1 MNQQIPNWMKK
12 MDATAERRIA
22 IRNRLKLACEVIRAA
37 EEAAVE
43 LQLDRLAEQT
53 IYSMRQ
59 IIGTKVEEI
68 RREKCQSRPIESG

>member
-1 MNQQIPNWMKK
+1 MNQEIPNWMRK

-59 IIGTKVEEI
+59 IIDTKVEEI